1 MPTSPS
7 NQHAPNTSKLTQ
19 HTNQLA
25 PHSQQSLPSSSS
37 SSSPSKSSSASSSH
51 KNTTV
56 HQFSSWRISAWSVL
70 IFVVAL
76 NLRPSIAAVGPVLQ
90 QTGTTFGYT
99 PATLVILTAI
109 PMVAFAAASPLV
121 TPLASRLGSD
131 HTMLIALLAIAVG
144 NAMRTFGTTPGLW
157 LGTVLFSSAM
167 ADAIWQR

>member
-37 SSSPSKSSSASSSH
+37 PSRSSSAKISNQ
-51 KNTTV
+51 NTTV

-70 IFVVAL
+70 IFIVAL

-90 QTGTTFGYT
+90 QIGSAFGYT
-99 PATLVILTAI
+99 PATLGILTAI
-109 PMVAFAAASPLV
+109 SLVAFSVASPLV
-121 TPLASRLGSD
+121 TPLASCLGSD

-144 NAMRTFGTTPGLW
+144 NAMRTFGAAPGLW

-167 ADAIWQR
+167 ADELWQR